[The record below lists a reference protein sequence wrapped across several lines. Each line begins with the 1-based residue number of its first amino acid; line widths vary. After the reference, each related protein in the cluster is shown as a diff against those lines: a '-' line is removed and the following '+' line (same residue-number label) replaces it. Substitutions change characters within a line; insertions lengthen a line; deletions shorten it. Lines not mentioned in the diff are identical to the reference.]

1 MNINGINGSGPV
13 VGAQASEA
21 RARRPSS
28 IPPAPD
34 SPAAKTHISGPGQLF
49 SQLAQLSD
57 SDPDKFKEIAQKISD
72 QFKTAAENS
81 TGRESAMAQKFAER
95 FGQAA
100 ETGDLSAFR
109 AEGGIGHHH
118 HHHHHHHHGGFGGS
132 DEVRSVLQNAL
143 DLVHEAQNGAASGT
157 PTEVPDSGS
166 ATPTGSPAPT
176 ESNAT
181 PPAEL
186 SEQT

>member
-13 VGAQASEA
+13 VGPHASEG

-49 SQLAQLSD
+49 SQLAQLSH
-57 SDPDKFKEIAQKISD
+57 SDPAKFKEVAQSIAD
-72 QFKTAAENS
+72 QFKSAAENS
-81 TGRESAMAQKFAER
+81 SGRESAIAQKFAER

-100 ETGDLSAFR
+100 QTGDLSAFR

-118 HHHHHHHHGGFGGS
+118 HHHHHHHGGFGN

-143 DLVHEAQNGAASGT
+143 DLVHEAQSSSSSGAAT
-157 PTEVPDSGS
+157 TAPDSSNVPSSGDPAPS
-166 ATPTGSPAPT
+166 ESDATPA
-176 ESNAT
+176 AML
-181 PPAEL
+181 AEQ
-186 SEQT
+186 S